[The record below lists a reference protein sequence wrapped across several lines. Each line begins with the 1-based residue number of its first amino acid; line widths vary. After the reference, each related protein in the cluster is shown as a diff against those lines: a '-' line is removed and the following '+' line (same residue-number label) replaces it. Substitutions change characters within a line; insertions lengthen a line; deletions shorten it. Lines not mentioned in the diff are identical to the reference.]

1 MSIEEL
7 KDKFKINEPSYG
19 NIDMIQL
26 SNVIK
31 YCKVSLE
38 LDAKTLDYYFSIDI
52 KALCECDIPSD
63 EIDELV
69 NSGWALNEHKNS
81 LILYVKI

>member
-7 KDKFKINEPSYG
+7 KDKFEINEPSYG

-38 LDAKTLDYYFSIDI
+38 LDAKTLDYYFFFFF
-52 KALCECDIPSD
+52 
-63 EIDELV
+63 
-69 NSGWALNEHKNS
+69 
-81 LILYVKI
+81 